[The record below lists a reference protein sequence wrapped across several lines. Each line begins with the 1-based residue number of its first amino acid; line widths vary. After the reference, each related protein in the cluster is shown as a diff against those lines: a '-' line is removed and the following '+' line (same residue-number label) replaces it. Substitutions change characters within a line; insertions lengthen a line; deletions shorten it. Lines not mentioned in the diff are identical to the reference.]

1 MIPIKTRLPGGVSQ
15 LNHGLTTKDLTA
27 ISDRG
32 EVFRGRKPG
41 LWCCGPNEVSRL
53 VISLATPGCFHHAA
67 WVAVSQRRY
76 QIGRAVRFAGA
87 DDEIRVEETKTAKGE
102 QTRALILKSALE
114 LLEQRGYEKT
124 TMRAIADKAGVSL
137 GNAYHYFGSKEH
149 LIQAFYHRLHEE
161 HVAATGLALKEE
173 TSFKARLLAV
183 MKLKISTLEPYHEF
197 AGVLFKTAADPHSP
211 LNPFADKSAPVRRD
225 SIELFEELVVN
236 TKARIPEELRAQL
249 PYLLWLYHMG
259 VILFWIH
266 DDSPKRAR
274 SHRLVEQTVDLLDK
288 LISLA
293 SNPLMRPVRKR
304 ALKMVAELRELNLET
319 A

>member
-1 MIPIKTRLPGGVSQ
+1 MEPAYLHKPKKTP
-15 LNHGLTTKDLTA
+15 
-27 ISDRG
+27 
-32 EVFRGRKPG
+32 
-41 LWCCGPNEVSRL
+41 
-53 VISLATPGCFHHAA
+53 
-67 WVAVSQRRY
+67 
-76 QIGRAVRFAGA
+76 
-87 DDEIRVEETKTAKGE
+87 KGE
-102 QTRALILKSALE
+102 QTRELILNSALD
-114 LLEQRGYEKT
+114 LLAEHGYEKT
-124 TMRAIADKAGVSL
+124 TMRAIARRAGVSL

-161 HVAATGLALKEE
+161 HLAVARPALEKES
-173 TSFKARLLAV
+173 SFRARLLTA

-211 LNPFADKSAPVRRD
+211 LNPFAHASAPVRRD
-225 SIELFEELVVN
+225 SIKLFEELVVD
-236 TKARIPEELRAQL
+236 TRARTPADLRAEL

-266 DDSPKRAR
+266 DSSPRRAR
-274 SHRLVEQTVDLLDK
+274 TYRLIDQTVDLLDK

-304 ALKMVAELRELNLET
+304 ALSMITELRDLELAE